1 MDRIS
6 VAEPAREFTGLVD
19 RVEISAALNWIK

>member
-1 MDRIS
+1 MDRTS
-6 VAEPAREFTGLVD
+6 VAEPAREFTALVD